1 MAFESPRLSHHQSA
15 YRNSTDEANTPTTEL
30 DLAGSLATFGQVVGI
45 LVLII
50 LLIFACAWVFKRISQ
65 STSLGSSQVVKL
77 VSVTSLSPKERL
89 VVVEVDERWLVLGV
103 TANTITKLDELEKN
117 HFPLVTLQRR
127 FLRGCTTP

>member
-1 MAFESPRLSHHQSA
+1 MKQTP
-15 YRNSTDEANTPTTEL
+15 PTTEL

-103 TANTITKLDELEKN
+103 TANTITKLDELEKKSLPTRDASTSFSSRLHN
-117 HFPLVTLQRR
+117 AVKQFSNSSSK
-127 FLRGCTTP
+127 G